1 MNKNIRRI
9 IALTLTISAF
19 STFSAITSNK
29 PFNILTTTAYASSYS
44 PSTGELKTLKIKTS
58 SGDTLDLRDGYN
70 GDTVKLSDDKEYYA
84 KLTDDSDG
92 IKIDSEVKGSDYI
105 VRIFTSDKA
114 DATAYKPGD
123 EISLGKGDTTIYVR
137 TYESLADFRDAKD
150 KKKDVTIC
158 KEEYKINIRKTK
170 ASSNEDGKQD
180 PIYIDNIQLSK
191 GDITFLKQRTSYDIK
206 VDSSVDEI
214 KITAKPEDESDRV
227 RIDGDLADSR
237 DNYKKTVSLDNGKN
251 EIKVKITDDKDNQRT
266 YTLNI
271 TRGSS
276 SSNQDGVY
284 LDDLTLSEGDIDF
297 SKDDSNYDV
306 DLDESVDKITVEAPP
321 EDEDYL
327 VTINGDEVKSNDDY
341 KKKISLDKGENTI
354 KVVVK
359 DEVKDKK
366 RTYTLTV
373 QRGKSKDNDNN
384 DDTKN
389 SNSGSSNNT
398 TTNPKSQWVQTSDGW
413 KYYDENGNV
422 LKNSWFFDKDQ
433 KVYCY
438 LDKNGLRV
446 NGWFKDNSKWYYL
459 NEKGA
464 MLTGWQKVNDK
475 WYLLGSDGAMFTG
488 WYKETSTVQ
497 GSDTAKS
504 NNNDKDA
511 ENWYYLNSDGSMRT
525 GWLSY
530 DGKWYFF
537 NANGTMQRGWLI
549 DYNSKYYLTDDGTM
563 AIGTKTINGKEYK
576 FSSNGALII

>member
-9 IALTLTISAF
+9 IALTLAISAF

-29 PFNILTTTAYASSYS
+29 NFNILTTTAYASSYS
-44 PSTGELKTLKIKTS
+44 PSTGELETLKIKTS

-92 IKIDSEVKGSDYI
+92 IKIDSDVKGSDYI

-123 EISLGKGDTTIYVR
+123 EILLGKGDTTVYVR
-137 TYESLADFRDAKD
+137 TYESLDDFREAKD

-158 KEEYKINIRKTK
+158 EEEYKINIRKTK
-170 ASSNEDGKQD
+170 ASSAEDESQD
-180 PIYIDNIQLSK
+180 SIYLDSIQLSK
-191 GDITFLKQRTSYDIK
+191 GDIAFLKQRTSYDVK

-227 RIDGDLADSR
+227 RIDGDLVGYS

-251 EIKVKITDDKDNQRT
+251 EIKVKVTDNKDNQRT

-276 SSNQDGVY
+276 SSNQDDVY
-284 LDDLTLSEGDIDF
+284 LDNLTISEGDIDF

-306 DLDESVDKITVEAPP
+306 DVDESIDKITVEAPP

-359 DEVKDKK
+359 DEIKDKK

-373 QRGKSKDNDNN
+373 QRGKSQDN
-384 DDTKN
+384 DDTQN

-413 KYYDENGNV
+413 KYYDENGNA
-422 LKNSWFFDKDQ
+422 LKSSWFFDKDQ

-446 NGWFKDNSKWYYL
+446 TGWFKDNNKWYYL

-475 WYLLGSDGAMFTG
+475 WYLLGSDGAMLTG
-488 WYKETSTVQ
+488 WYKETSTSQ
-497 GSDTAKS
+497 SSDAENS

-511 ENWYYLNSDGSMRT
+511 GNWYYLNSDGSMRT

-530 DGKWYFF
+530 DGNWYFF

-576 FSSNGALII
+576 FNSSGALII

>member
-9 IALTLTISAF
+9 IALTLAISAL
-19 STFSAITSNK
+19 STFSSITSNK
-29 PFNILTTTAYASSYS
+29 KFNILTTTAYASSYS

-84 KLTDDSDG
+84 KLTDDSDAV
-92 IKIDSEVKGSDYI
+92 KIDSDVKGSDYI

-114 DATAYKPGD
+114 DATPYKPGD

-150 KKKDVTIC
+150 RKKDITIC

-170 ASSNEDGKQD
+170 ASSNEDGNQD
-180 PIYIDNIQLSK
+180 SIYLDNIQLSK
-191 GDITFLKQRTSYDIK
+191 GNITFLKQRTSYDVK

-214 KITAKPEDESDRV
+214 KITAKPDDESDRV
-227 RIDGDLADSR
+227 RIDGDLVDSN

-251 EIKVKITDDKDNQRT
+251 EIKVKVTDDKDNQRT

-276 SSNQDGVY
+276 SSSQDDVY

-359 DEVKDKK
+359 DEIKDKK

-373 QRGKSKDNDNN
+373 QRGKSKDND
-384 DDTKN
+384 DTQN

-413 KYYDENGNV
+413 KYYDENGNA
-422 LKNSWFFDKDQ
+422 LKSSWFFDKDQ

-446 NGWFKDNSKWYYL
+446 TGWFKDNSKWYYL

-488 WYKETSTVQ
+488 WYKETSTTQ
-497 GSDTAKS
+497 GSNAANS

-549 DYNSKYYLTDDGTM
+549 DYNSKYYLTDNGTM

-576 FSSNGALII
+576 FNSNGALII